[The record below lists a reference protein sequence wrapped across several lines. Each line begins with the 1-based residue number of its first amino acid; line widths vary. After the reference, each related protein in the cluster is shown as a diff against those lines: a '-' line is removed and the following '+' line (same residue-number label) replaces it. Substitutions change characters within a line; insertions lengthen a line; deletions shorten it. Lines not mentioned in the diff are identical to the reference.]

1 VKPGINMSD
10 EDLITEPAGNARV
23 ELKERRSR
31 FIASLAVAR
40 SEDAAKE
47 FIRSVGQEHS
57 QANHNCWAYRVGPQ
71 QPTEYFS
78 DAGEPAGTAGKPIL
92 GAIQRAGLTN
102 TVIVV
107 TRYFG
112 GIKLGVRGLIE
123 AYGKCAS
130 LAVQKAGTT
139 QKRLARMA
147 RLVTSYEHQNTV
159 LALLREIGVGEDSV
173 EAEYGAEVVLAV
185 YVPLSFVSGAEELFG
200 GFLGRGLIA
209 SWSWDGE

>member
-1 VKPGINMSD
+1 MSD
-10 EDLITEPAGNARV
+10 EDLITEPAGNVRA

-40 SEDAAKE
+40 SEEAAKD

-57 QANHNCWAYRVGPQ
+57 QANHNCWAYRVGSQKPV
-71 QPTEYFS
+71 EYFS

-92 GAIQRAGLTN
+92 GAIQRVGLTN

-123 AYGKCAS
+123 AYGKSAS

-139 QKRLARMA
+139 KKRLARMA

-159 LALLREIGVGEDSV
+159 LAMLREIEIDGNTV
-173 EAEYGAEVVLAV
+173 EAEYGADVILAV
-185 YVPLSFVSGAEELFG
+185 PVPLSFIPQAEELFTG
-200 GFLGRGLIA
+200 LLGRELVA
-209 SWSWDGE
+209 SWTWIGE

>member
-1 VKPGINMSD
+1 MSD
-10 EDLITEPAGNARV
+10 EDLIIEPAGNVRA

-40 SEDAAKE
+40 SEEAAKD

-57 QANHNCWAYRVGPQ
+57 QANHNCWAYRVGSQKPV
-71 QPTEYFS
+71 EYFS

-92 GAIQRAGLTN
+92 GAIQRVGLTN

-123 AYGKCAS
+123 AYGKSAS

-139 QKRLARMA
+139 KKRLARMA

-159 LALLREIGVGEDSV
+159 LAMLREIEIDGNTV
-173 EAEYGAEVVLAV
+173 EAEYGADVILAV
-185 YVPLSFVSGAEELFG
+185 PVPLSFIPQAEELFTG
-200 GFLGRGLIA
+200 LLGRELVA
-209 SWSWDGE
+209 SWTWIGE

>member
-1 VKPGINMSD
+1 MSD
-10 EDLITEPAGNARV
+10 EDLIIEPAGNVRA

-40 SEDAAKE
+40 SEEAAKD

-57 QANHNCWAYRVGPQ
+57 QANHNCWAYRVGSQKPV
-71 QPTEYFS
+71 EYFS

-92 GAIQRAGLTN
+92 GAIQRVGLTN

-123 AYGKCAS
+123 AYGKSAS

-139 QKRLARMA
+139 KKRLARMA

-159 LALLREIGVGEDSV
+159 LAMLREIEVDGNTV
-173 EAEYGAEVVLAV
+173 EAEYGADVILAV
-185 YVPLSFVSGAEELFG
+185 PVALSFIPQAEELFTG
-200 GFLGRGLIA
+200 LLGRELVA
-209 SWSWDGE
+209 SWTWIGE